1 MFNFETGR
9 LSEPLLFWFWKGY
22 QFSEKIILIKALDV
36 RGALVKH
43 LKSWQRQLFD
53 RRLLQRAM

>member
-22 QFSEKIILIKALDV
+22 QFSEKIILIKALEV
-36 RGALVKH
+36 RGGLGQTSEILAK
-43 LKSWQRQLFD
+43 
-53 RRLLQRAM
+53 AII